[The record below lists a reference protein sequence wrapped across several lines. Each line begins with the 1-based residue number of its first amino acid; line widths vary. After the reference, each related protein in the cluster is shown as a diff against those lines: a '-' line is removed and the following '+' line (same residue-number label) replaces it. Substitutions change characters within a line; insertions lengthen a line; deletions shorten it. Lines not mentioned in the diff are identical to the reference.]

1 MTQRPTR
8 PVRPAPPVRPVRSVR
23 PVRPPRRRGRR
34 LASLLLSLA
43 VGGLLAAGATALI
56 LYRVLSHNLPDLQSI
71 DDYLRAEYR
80 PNLVTG
86 VYDRHGELI
95 GEFFWENQRRYL
107 VEIDQL
113 PAHVIQAFVA
123 AEDKDFYKH
132 EGVDFWGIVRAAVA
146 NLRAG
151 EIKQG
156 ASTITQQVVKSL
168 LLTTEKTYSRK
179 MREAIL
185 AKRIEDRF
193 TKEEILYLYLNQ
205 IYFGSGAYGVE
216 AAAREFFGKEA
227 AALSPAEAA
236 LLAGLVQAPGAYN
249 PRQHREA
256 ALNRRHYVLRRMMED
271 GYLDMA
277 TFNQA
282 DGEEPA
288 VRKQIDLNAE
298 RAPEFVEYVRRY
310 LIGKYGAER
319 VLKSGWRVDTTCD
332 LALQRTAYR
341 ASLKGLREHARRQ
354 GLLDLPPGVPAD
366 DRLAWRTALAEHNAE
381 LAAGDPREGFVVGID
396 DVAGNVTV
404 DEGVAV
410 VKIKA
415 DRLNWVR
422 QVRRDG
428 RISDVR
434 SGKPGAIFR
443 LGDRVLVGGQ
453 GPNNQSAAQL
463 EPWPA
468 AEAALVA
475 MEVGTRRVLA
485 MVGGKNFTASEF
497 NRAVQAHRQ
506 PGSSFK
512 PIVYAAALNAGLTP
526 ASIFPDT
533 ALVYADNWR
542 PANYD
547 RKFRGYMTLRQALA
561 KSINTVTIRVADMIG
576 VDYLVRFSRH
586 IGLHSLDDKPGDLS
600 MAIGTY
606 EVTPLE
612 LINAYT
618 VFATG
623 GQLADPVFVTQVTD
637 YDGTVIERATKNEI
651 PETAPA
657 LENVPQLRHLST
669 EATPA
674 DSAAPAIDPLGER
687 RRFEFLTAFNIREK
701 PELPPVAEKKVA
713 AEPLAG
719 GDNVWRQVLDP
730 RVAYVI
736 TSMMHSVA
744 TEGTGAKS
752 NVLKKTVAGKT
763 GTTNQY
769 VDAWFIGFSPEIIA
783 GVWIGYDQGA
793 RSLGGGESGSTTAL
807 PVWIEFMRAA
817 LAEREDQQFS
827 APPGIVY
834 ADIDPAT
841 GLLAPPGVKGLREI
855 FIPGTEP
862 TEYAPSPTAPRPQ
875 DFFDIE
881 EL

>member
-1 MTQRPTR
+1 MTQR
-8 PVRPAPPVRPVRSVR
+8 PVRPVRPIR
-23 PVRPPRRRGRR
+23 RAPPPRRRGRR

-71 DDYLRAEYR
+71 DDYLRAEHR

-107 VEIDQL
+107 IEIEAL
-113 PAHVIQAFVA
+113 PAHVVQAFVA

-132 EGVDFWGIVRAAVA
+132 EGIDLWGIVRAAVA

-168 LLTTEKTYSRK
+168 LLSTEKTYSRK

-216 AAAREFFGKEA
+216 AAAREFFGKNA
-227 AALSPAEAA
+227 ADLTLAEAA
-236 LLAGLVQAPGAYN
+236 LLAGLVQAPGAYH
-249 PRQHREA
+249 PRQHRQA
-256 ALNRRHYVLRRMMED
+256 CLHRRHYVLRRMMED
-271 GYLDMA
+271 GYLELA
-277 TFNQA
+277 AFNLA
-282 DGEEPA
+282 DGEEPQI
-288 VRKQIDLNAE
+288 RKQTDLNAE
-298 RAPEFVEYVRRY
+298 KAPEFVEYVRRY

-332 LALQRTAYR
+332 LSLQRAAYR
-341 ASLKGLREHARRQ
+341 AALKGLREHARRQ
-354 GLLDLPPGVPAD
+354 GLLDLPPAVPAD
-366 DRLAWRTALAEHNAE
+366 NRLAWRNT
-381 LAAGDPREGFVVGID
+381 LAARNADRAAGEPREGFVVGID

-404 DEGVAV
+404 DEGDEV
-410 VKIKA
+410 VKIKT
-415 DRLNWVR
+415 DRMKWVR
-422 QVRRDG
+422 QVRRNG
-428 RISDVR
+428 RNAEVR
-434 SGKPGAIFR
+434 TAKPGKIFR
-443 LGDRVLVGGQ
+443 LGDRVLVGSGSPDKAA
-453 GPNNQSAAQL
+453 GPPL

-475 MEVGTRRVLA
+475 LEVNTRHVLA
-485 MVGGKNFTASEF
+485 MVGGQNFSASEF

-526 ASIFPDT
+526 ATIFPDT

-547 RKFRGYMTLRQALA
+547 RKFRGYMTLRQALT
-561 KSINTVTIRVADMIG
+561 KSVNTVTIRVADMIG
-576 VDYLVRFSRH
+576 VDYLVRFARH
-586 IGLHSLDDKPGDLS
+586 LGLRSLINQPGDLS

-612 LINAYT
+612 LTNAYT
-618 VFATG
+618 VFAAG
-623 GQLADPVFVTQVTD
+623 GLLADPVFVTQVTD
-637 YDGTVIERATKNEI
+637 YDGTVLERAEKNEV
-651 PETAPA
+651 PEQAPA
-657 LENVPQLRHLST
+657 LENVPRLRHLGA
-669 EATPA
+669 EQWPA
-674 DSAAPAIDPLGER
+674 ETAELTLDPLSER
-687 RRFEFLTAFNIREK
+687 RRYEFLTAFNIREK
-701 PELPPVAEKKVA
+701 PELAPTRE
-713 AEPLAG
+713 EPATEEPT
-719 GDNVWRQVLDP
+719 GDGRNVWRQVLDP
-730 RVAYVI
+730 RVAYLI

-752 NVLKKTVAGKT
+752 NILKKIVAGKT

-769 VDAWFIGFSPEIIA
+769 VDAWFVGFSPEIVA
-783 GVWIGYDQGA
+783 GVWVGYDQGA
-793 RSLGGGESGSTTAL
+793 RSLGRGESGSTTAL
-807 PVWIEFMRAA
+807 PVWIDFMQTA
-817 LAEREDQQFS
+817 LAERPNLDFP

-834 ADIDPAT
+834 AEIDPET
-841 GLLAPPGVKGLREI
+841 GLLAPPGLKGVREI
-855 FIPGTEP
+855 FLPGTEP